1 MSPGRWFFWPVA
13 VTMVVITTVAL
24 WWYSQPRRHHTPVN
38 AAANQDKDKPPTEEN
53 DDPDTPETPTVKVV
67 KPRIGAMERISVQA
81 GSVEADEVQL
91 HSMVTG
97 ILKSQSVLIG
107 NRVKRGQV
115 LAVIDVPELEMQVQR
130 NAALVDQ
137 AKARVTQMEAKV
149 EIAQAD
155 LEVAKAQI
163 IYAEFDARAATAMLT
178 FRTKYLKRIDDL
190 FRAKS
195 IEEALVDEAM
205 ERYEAS
211 REKENAAKAAI
222 ATARSQVL
230 AVGAKVKLAKADVE
244 EARAQVK
251 IADAELG
258 KSRVMLAY
266 AEIPAPFDGIITQ
279 RNFYAGA
286 TVRAAS
292 ERGGQTPLLTIQR
305 TDVMRVVVQVP
316 DSEARYADPGDVA
329 FIEFDA
335 FRGVKFEAKVSR
347 IADSEDPLTR
357 LMRVE
362 IDLPNPQGRIRHG
375 LYGKVTIILDRERD
389 KLSIPIGCLAF
400 GRPNEVFVL
409 RDGKAQLTKVSTG
422 LLTNERV
429 MVLSGLDVNDTVIVN
444 PPSTLRN
451 GAEVNA
457 ALDESGKK
465 NN

>member
-1 MSPGRWFFWPVA
+1 
-13 VTMVVITTVAL
+13 
-24 WWYSQPRRHHTPVN
+24 
-38 AAANQDKDKPPTEEN
+38 
-53 DDPDTPETPTVKVV
+53 
-67 KPRIGAMERISVQA
+67 MERVSVQA

-97 ILKSQSVLIG
+97 ILKAQSVLIG
-107 NRVKRGQV
+107 NRVKKGQL

-163 IYAEFDARAATAMLT
+163 IYAQFDARAATAMLS

-190 FRAKS
+190 FRIKS

-222 ATARSQVL
+222 STAQAQVL
-230 AVGAKVKLAKADVE
+230 SVGAKVKLAKADVE

-251 IADAELG
+251 IAEAELG
-258 KSRVMLAY
+258 KSQVMLAY
-266 AEIPAPFDGIITQ
+266 AQIQAPFDGIITQ
-279 RNFYAGA
+279 RNFYVGA
-286 TVRAAS
+286 MVRASS

-316 DSEARYADPGDVA
+316 DSEARYADAGDTA

-375 LYGKVTIILDRERD
+375 LYGKVTIILDKERD
-389 KLSIPIGCLAF
+389 KLSLPIGCLAF
-400 GRPNEVFVL
+400 GRPNEVFVV
-409 RDGKAQLTKVSTG
+409 RDGKAQLIKVSTG

-429 MVLSGLDVNDTVIVN
+429 MVLSGLDIHDRVILN
-444 PPSTLRN
+444 PPSTLRT

-457 ALDESGKK
+457 ELEEIIRKS
-465 NN
+465 N

>member
-1 MSPGRWFFWPVA
+1 
-13 VTMVVITTVAL
+13 VTLVVTTTVAL
-24 WWYSQPRRHHTPVN
+24 WWYSKPRRHHTPVN
-38 AAANQDKDKPPTEEN
+38 AAVNQDKDKPPIDEN
-53 DDPDTPETPTVKVV
+53 TDPETPETPNVKVV
-67 KPRIGAMERISVQA
+67 KPRVGAMERVSVQA

-97 ILKSQSVLIG
+97 ILKAQSVLIG
-107 NRVKRGQV
+107 NRVKKGQL

-163 IYAEFDARAATAMLT
+163 IYAQFDARAATAMLS

-190 FRAKS
+190 FRIKS

-222 ATARSQVL
+222 STAQAQVL
-230 AVGAKVKLAKADVE
+230 SVGAKVKLAKADVE

-251 IADAELG
+251 IAEAELG
-258 KSRVMLAY
+258 KSQVMLAY
-266 AEIPAPFDGIITQ
+266 AQIQAPFDGIITQ
-279 RNFYAGA
+279 RNFYVGA
-286 TVRAAS
+286 MVRASS

-316 DSEARYADPGDVA
+316 DSEARYADAGDTA

-375 LYGKVTIILDRERD
+375 LYGKVTIILDKERD
-389 KLSIPIGCLAF
+389 KLSLPIGCLAF
-400 GRPNEVFVL
+400 GRPNEVFVV
-409 RDGKAQLTKVSTG
+409 RDGKAQLIKVSTG

-429 MVLSGLDVNDTVIVN
+429 MVLSGLDIHDRVILN
-444 PPSTLRN
+444 PPSTLRT

-457 ALDESGKK
+457 ELEEIIRKS
-465 NN
+465 N